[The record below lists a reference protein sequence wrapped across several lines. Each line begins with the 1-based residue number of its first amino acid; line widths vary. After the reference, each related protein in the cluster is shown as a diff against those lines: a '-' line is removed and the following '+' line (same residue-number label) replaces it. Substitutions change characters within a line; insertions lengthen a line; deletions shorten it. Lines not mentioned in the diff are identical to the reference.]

1 MNPSVQQIID
11 AAQATGA
18 NDVIVLP
25 NNGNVILA
33 AEQAAA
39 AEPTIHV
46 VPTKSVPQGVTALLA
61 FNPEAPWQEN
71 MESMTG
77 SLDEVTSIEVATAVR
92 GASIGGVEVLE
103 GQYIGMLEG
112 QLVVADDDPEQALL
126 LTLNLA
132 GLSGDAIVTI
142 YCGELKTSD
151 DAGLVT
157 SGLEDAFPGIQVD
170 LIEGG
175 QPHYLYL
182 ASIE

>member
-1 MNPSVQQIID
+1 
-11 AAQATGA
+11 
-18 NDVIVLP
+18 
-25 NNGNVILA
+25 
-33 AEQAAA
+33 
-39 AEPTIHV
+39 
-46 VPTKSVPQGVTALLA
+46 
-61 FNPEAPWQEN
+61 
-71 MESMTG
+71 
-77 SLDEVTSIEVATAVR
+77 
-92 GASIGGVEVLE
+92 
-103 GQYIGMLEG
+103 MLEG